1 MNVFFVIDG
10 TVVTPGLTDTILPGI
25 TRDSVIRVLQA
36 MGTPVE
42 ERPVLIDEIVEAHTA
57 GRLQECFGTGT
68 AATINHV
75 VEIGYQDKMLT
86 LPPVPTA
93 RSPLGNDPHER
104 PAHRSR
110 TRSPWL
116 ADAGLYLNELFAQG
130 QLPETLEGAG

>member
-42 ERPVLIDEIVEAHTA
+42 ERPVLIDGIVEAHTA

-86 LPPVPTA
+86 LPPVADCEIAPAVMTRMNA
-93 RSPLGNDPHER
+93 LRTGREPDHLG
-104 PAHRSR
+104 
-110 TRSPWL
+110 WL
-116 ADAGLYLNELFAQG
+116 M
-130 QLPETLEGAG
+130 PVCI